1 MNKIGEFY
9 RLQSYKNDNEPELI
23 SWYMN
28 DSTSSE
34 NEMKQ
39 DIYFWW
45 KEESAFYNARIK
57 ELEQGVPVDR
67 VWEEFVAFGYKPQD
81 WQELIYSEGLEQFL
95 NYLEETASLEDWA
108 NDQYYIQVF
117 KGEVVNENPFGAKHI
132 RFIEVINEIDFYR
145 IAEIRERFTDRG
157 YEFGLLDIEELLEIS
172 DGDIEEIADDMDYSY
187 AIEDEHT

>member
-1 MNKIGEFY
+1 MKEIGKFY

-45 KEESAFYNARIK
+45 KEESAFYNASIK
-57 ELEQGVPVDR
+57 ELEQGIPVDK
-67 VWEEFVAFGYKPQD
+67 VWEEFITFGYKPQD
-81 WQELIYSEGLEQFL
+81 WQELIYFEGIEPFL
-95 NYLEETASLEDWA
+95 NYLESIASLKDWA
-108 NDQYYIQVF
+108 DDQYYIQSF
-117 KGEVVNENPFGAKHI
+117 KGEVVDENSFGAKYI
-132 RFIEVINEIDFYR
+132 RFIEVIDEIDFYR

-157 YEFGLLDIEELLEIS
+157 YEFGLLDIEELLDAS
-172 DGDIEEIADDMDYSY
+172 DGNIEEIADDMDYWN
-187 AIEDEHT
+187 AIENGHT